1 MKNSTIK
8 RGHAAIL
15 AAILLLA
22 ALLLGGCRFQVVE
35 MDEVLIQVPTE
46 APAQ

>member
-1 MKNSTIK
+1 MKYGTIT
-8 RGHAAIL
+8 RRRAVIL